1 MKTAHVRPTGGRMI
15 RFPDRPSQHLR
26 PEGDRVNLDDY
37 WRGRLADGDVELVPE
52 ARGDDVEPRAKP
64 APAPRKARAPTPP
77 ATQE

>member
-1 MKTAHVRPTGGRMI
+1 MKTAHVRPTGGRII

-37 WRGRLADGDVELVPE
+37 WRGRLADGDVELVE
-52 ARGDDVEPRAKP
+52 ETRKP
-64 APAPRKARAPTPP
+64 APTPRKARAPAPP